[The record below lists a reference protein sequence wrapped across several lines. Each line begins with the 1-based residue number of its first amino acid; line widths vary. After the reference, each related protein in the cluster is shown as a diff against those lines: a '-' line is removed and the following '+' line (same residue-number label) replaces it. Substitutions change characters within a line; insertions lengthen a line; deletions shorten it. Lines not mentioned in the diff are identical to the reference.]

1 MHQQLTSFLLSLLV
15 LLSGCG
21 TGSDPQP
28 SPAPAESPIQEEV
41 TPPVESESLSG
52 GIPEELE
59 YIPDGYTSPSDHPGT
74 LEKLEYETWE
84 SFSYAEKTQ
93 KLTKTAWVYLPYG
106 YDGAKQYNI
115 LYLSHGGW
123 SNETTTMGTP
133 GHEREFKHIVD
144 HAIADGMIQPL
155 IIVLP
160 TYNNTS
166 PLDSGDYSL
175 ALQLTDNFHNEL
187 VNDLIPAAESKYSTY
202 AQSTDPAGLAAS
214 RDHRAFGGFSMGS
227 MNTWHTFQYCLDYFR
242 YFAPSSGGPI
252 GNGEFMADIVR
263 DSGHEPGDFFIFA
276 ASGTDDFAYSGFKS
290 GVLAMADTDIF
301 TLAHNEKGGNLSFLE
316 REGYSHDG
324 RAANEYMYNALRF
337 FWNPQEVGPMPKAD
351 FTADTPVADVMND
364 PAFGDFGR
372 PLFPVDDGYW
382 SDDTLGD
389 LRLTWYSHIDPR
401 ETVDIVNTLKD
412 NALAGRTVFY
422 DIYTD
427 AEKAAD
433 PAKADTGLFFFQG
446 EAGRPFAICNAGGGW
461 AYVGAMHDSF
471 PHALELSKKGY
482 NAFALIY
489 RPGAQTACED
499 LARAISFI
507 FAHADEL
514 EVSTNCYS
522 LWGSSAG
529 GRMTAYLSSYGPA
542 EFGGDDLPRPGASI
556 IQYTGHSD
564 YTGQE
569 PPTYVCVGESDGIAS
584 WRTMEARQNT
594 LKALGIETEFH
605 HYPGLGHGFGLGT
618 GTAAEGWLDEAAAF
632 WQRQIDKAS

>member
-1 MHQQLTSFLLSLLV
+1 MPQQVTSLLLSLIL

-21 TGSDPQP
+21 VEPYL
-28 SPAPAESPIQEEV
+28 PASGEKPDQEE
-41 TPPVESESLSG
+41 TMETECLSG
-52 GIPEELE
+52 TVPEELE
-59 YIPDGYTSPSDHPGT
+59 YVPDGYTRPAGHPGT

-106 YDGAKQYNI
+106 YDGSRQYNI

-133 GHEREFKHIVD
+133 GNEREFKHIVD
-144 HAIADGMIQPL
+144 HAIEDGRIQPL

-166 PLDSGDYSL
+166 PSDSGDYSL
-175 ALQLTDNFHNEL
+175 ALRLTDNFHNEL

-202 AQSTDPAGLAAS
+202 AESTDPAGLAAS

-227 MNTWHTFQYCLDYFR
+227 MNTWRTFQYCLDYFR

-252 GNGEFMADIVR
+252 GDGEFMADIVR
-263 DSGHEPGDFFIFA
+263 DSGHTANDFFIFA

-290 GVLAMADTDIF
+290 GVMDMAGTDIF
-301 TLAHNEKGGNLSFLE
+301 TLANNERDGNLSFLE

-337 FWNPQEVGPMPKAD
+337 FWNSREVETVTKAA
-351 FTADTPVADVMND
+351 FTADTPISEVIND
-364 PAFGDFGR
+364 PAFLGFGR
-372 PLFPVDDGYW
+372 LLFPVDDGYW
-382 SDDTLGD
+382 SGDTLGD
-389 LRLTWYSHIDPR
+389 LRLTWYSHIDPN

-412 NALAGRTVFY
+412 NALAGQTVFY
-422 DIYTD
+422 DIYTEE
-427 AEKAAD
+427 EKTAD
-433 PAKADTGLFFFQG
+433 PAKRDTGLFFFKG
-446 EAGRPFAICNAGGGW
+446 EAGKPFAVCNAGGGW

-471 PHALELSKKGY
+471 PHALELSRKGY

-489 RPGAQTACED
+489 RPVAQTACED
-499 LARAISFI
+499 LARAIGFI
-507 FAHADEL
+507 FAHASEL
-514 EVSTNCYS
+514 EVSTGCYS
-522 LWGSSAG
+522 LWGGSAG

-542 EFGGDDLPRPGASI
+542 GFGGDDLPRPGAAI

-569 PPTYVCVGESDGIAS
+569 PPTYVCVGESDGIAN
-584 WRTMEARQNT
+584 WRTMEARQNA

-605 HYPGLGHGFGLGT
+605 RYPGLGHGFGLGT
-618 GTAAEGWLDEAAAF
+618 GTVAEGWLDEAADF
-632 WQRQIDKAS
+632 WQRQIDKAE